1 MKTTLLIVRHGES
14 LGNLEERFLGHT
26 DRGLTPLGEKQ
37 AAALTAALRGR
48 HIDAVYSSD
57 LCRAWGTVAGAAA
70 ERGLAIHPER
80 GLREIFAG
88 DWENCPFDE
97 MIDKWPEE
105 FHLWKNDIGNARL
118 PNGERVCDLYE
129 RVYETLVR
137 IAGENPGKTV
147 LVGTHATP
155 IRALRARLTGLG
167 CAGMKDLGWVKNASI
182 TTVEFENGEARLIG
196 EAEDGHLLGVSCDPP
211 TKI

>member
-26 DRGLTPLGEKQ
+26 DLGLTPLGEKQ

-48 HIDAVYSSD
+48 PIDTVYSSD
-57 LCRAWGTVAGAAA
+57 LCRARNTVAGAAA
-70 ERGLAIHPER
+70 ERGLPIHPER
-80 GLREIFAG
+80 GLREVFAG

-105 FHLWKNDIGNARL
+105 FHLWKNDIGRACL
-118 PNGERVCDLYE
+118 PRGERVSDLYE
-129 RVYETLVR
+129 RVYDTVAR
-137 IAGENPGKTV
+137 IAAENPGKTV

-155 IRALRARLTGLG
+155 IRALRARFMGLG
-167 CAGMKDLGWVKNASI
+167 CLGMQELPWVKNASI
-182 TTVEFENGEARLIG
+182 TTVEFEDGEARLVG
-196 EAEDGHLLGVSCDPP
+196 QVEDGHLADVSCDPP
-211 TKI
+211 TRI